1 MTAEV
6 KVDAQDALLVI
17 DVQNDFLPG
26 GALAVPHGDE
36 IAPLINRIA
45 KLFKSV
51 VVTQDWHPQGH
62 SSFASSHPGAKPFD
76 VAEAPY
82 GAQTLWPDHCVQGSN
97 GAALSDGLVTDH
109 AMLILRKGTNPE
121 VDSYSAFLEADG
133 KTATGLAPLLKAR
146 GIARVFLCGLATDFC
161 VGYSALDARKYGFE
175 AFLIEDACRAI
186 DFDGSLDHALAD
198 MNAAGVVRIESR
210 ELLD

>member
-1 MTAEV
+1 MTAAITV
-6 KVDAQDALLVI
+6 GDQDALLVI

-26 GALAVPHGDE
+26 GALAVPNGGE
-36 IAPLINRIA
+36 VVPLINRIA

-51 VVTQDWHPQGH
+51 VVTQDWHPEGH
-62 SSFASSHPGAKPFD
+62 ASFASSQPGAKPF
-76 VAEAPY
+76 ETMQAPY
-82 GAQTLWPDHCVQGSN
+82 GAQTLWPDHCIQGSE
-97 GAALSDGLVTDH
+97 GAALSDGLKIDH

-121 VDSYSAFLEADG
+121 VDSYSAFVEADG

-161 VGYSALDARKYGFE
+161 VGYSALDARKAGFE

-186 DFDGSLDHALAD
+186 DFDGSLDLALAD
-198 MNAAGVVRIESR
+198 MNSAGVVRTESR
-210 ELLD
+210 ELLV